1 MAKIYAVRK
10 GHKTGI
16 FETWEECQEAIK
28 GFSGAEFKSFGK
40 PDDAYA
46 YLNNVD
52 VKTKNISSA
61 VDDALSKQTVVAYV
75 DGSFKDGINRYAFG
89 CVIVTPNKE
98 IIKESGCGDDPDAIA
113 IHNIAGELLGT
124 LFVCKWAITNG
135 YKKIEIRHDYEGTAK
150 WVTGEW
156 RVKNIIVKKYTEQ
169 MEKNKLLLSISF
181 TKVEAHTNEPLN
193 DEADKLAK
201 SALESGKKTRVQKGE
216 SWFTADGITIEEL
229 ETILSMITE
238 EIANIKITKNDI
250 AYGKRFDLTLQPKE
264 KITIQYF
271 TDNRRVSIQGKP
283 LKLFSVIVTY
293 ITELID
299 VEKIPEIFN
308 SYFKLEIDKENVK
321 TEFKSYLPHAAGK
334 LPVKIDRVLHQA
346 VYNLNVFGDMFDAT
360 FLVEPVLRA
369 LEGHLKFTLKTN
381 GIDLKEAPEDK
392 QDKFHMFDKVGVK
405 YQLKSDFGVGL
416 DSGVRIYLGK
426 CYTHFNNK
434 RHTLSHWDDPTVET
448 DTTSLINNPNDAH
461 VLIKD
466 TLLLIDEY
474 YELIQ

>member
-16 FETWEECQEAIK
+16 FETWEECQEATK
-28 GFSGAEFKSFGK
+28 GFSGAEFKGFGNS
-40 PDDAYA
+40 DDAYA

-61 VDDALSKQTVVAYV
+61 VDDALSNQAVVAYV

-89 CVIVTPNKE
+89 CVIATPNKE

-113 IHNIAGELLGT
+113 IRNIAGELLGT
-124 LFVCKWAITNG
+124 LFACKWAITNG
-135 YKKIEIRHDYEGTAK
+135 YKTIEIRHDYEGIAK
-150 WVTGEW
+150 WFTGEW
-156 RVKNIIVKKYTEQ
+156 KAKNTIVKKYIEQ
-169 MEKNKLLLSISF
+169 MEKNKQLLSISF
-181 TKVEAHTNEPLN
+181 TKVKAHTNEPLN

-201 SALESGKKTRVQKGE
+201 SALESGRKTKVQKGE
-216 SWFTADGITIEEL
+216 SWFIADGITIEEL
-229 ETILSMITE
+229 ETILVMITE
-238 EIANIKITKNDI
+238 EIADVRITKNNI
-250 AYGKRFDLTLQPKE
+250 AYGKRFDLTLPPKE

-271 TDNRRVSIQGKP
+271 PDNYRISIQGKP

-293 ITELID
+293 ITELVE

-321 TEFKSYLPHAAGK
+321 AEFKSYLPHAAGK

-369 LEGHLKFTLKTN
+369 LEGHLKLALKTN
-381 GIDLKEAPEDK
+381 GIDLKETSEDK

-405 YQLKSDFGVGL
+405 YQLKSEFEAGL
-416 DSGVRIYLGK
+416 DPRLRSYLGK

-434 RHTLSHWDDPTVET
+434 RHSLSHWDDPTIET
-448 DTTSLINNPNDAH
+448 DTTRLINNTNEAH

-474 YELIQ
+474 YELIW